1 MKFQMNELL
10 DRVFPERVFRRS
22 VIERLD
28 RLDRLQRAR
37 VGKIKTHV
45 HVASEPNSP
54 VISNVTVR
62 RG

>member
-1 MKFQMNELL
+1 MKLRMNELL

-28 RLDRLQRAR
+28 RLDRLQRSR

-45 HVASEPNSP
+45 HNAGEISPP

>member
-1 MKFQMNELL
+1 MRSKMSKIL

-28 RLDRLQRAR
+28 SLDRLQRAR
-37 VGKIKTHV
+37 MGKIKTRRYSGE
-45 HVASEPNSP
+45 APST

-62 RG
+62 HG